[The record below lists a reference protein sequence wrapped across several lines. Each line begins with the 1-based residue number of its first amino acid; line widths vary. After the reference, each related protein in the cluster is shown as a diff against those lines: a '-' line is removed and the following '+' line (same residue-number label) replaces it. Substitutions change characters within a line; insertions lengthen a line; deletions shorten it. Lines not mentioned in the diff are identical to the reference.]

1 MNEKFSKL
9 MIDINSKIH
18 AGHRTTYW
26 VNIKENYLILPERE
40 REIMSKTSAVAV
52 SKYHTMKYN

>member
-9 MIDINSKIH
+9 MIDISSKLH
-18 AGHRTTYW
+18 AGHRTRYW
-26 VNIKENYLILPERE
+26 VNLKENYLILLERE
-40 REIMSKTSAVAV
+40 REIMPKTSAIAV